1 MTRVMKNMFGGCL
14 QTMLKGRPPYDAE
27 VDAEVAKE
35 YQRVQ
40 DEKRRAKPDHGR
52 EIDAVRTRVSEL
64 EGSVTRLGE
73 NMSASHKRLEEM
85 MQLILQN
92 QGKKHANAGED
103 ITEPSSSTK
112 MLDTSALTST
122 TAEPTVL
129 AHHPVPIAIVTTL
142 AAADTRLASVV
153 HVPCD
158 IAEDAA
164 TEAATNNQGMHKST
178 DTVIA
183 SIIDDILDDEG
194 NKSTDPL
201 AAEDTLEP
209 ESEDVP
215 VHAVEEANEGHPEGE
230 GIADV
235 LEENAN
241 PEQVTPSETQVCNL
255 CKKFG

>member
-1 MTRVMKNMFGGCL
+1 MFDDCL
-14 QTMLKGRPPYDAE
+14 QMMLKWRPPYDAE
-27 VDAEVAKE
+27 VDAKVAKE

-52 EIDAVRTRVSEL
+52 EIDVVRTCVSEL
-64 EGSVTRLGE
+64 EGSVTHLGE
-73 NMSASHKRLEEM
+73 SMSASHKRLEEM

-92 QGKKHANAGED
+92 QGKKHANIGED

-112 MLDTSALTST
+112 MLDTSALSST

-129 AHHPVPIAIVTTL
+129 APHPVPVTIVTTL
-142 AAADTRLASVV
+142 AAADTRVALEV

-158 IAEDAA
+158 VVEDAA
-164 TEAATNNQGMHKST
+164 TEAATNNQVIHKSA

-183 SIIDDILDDEG
+183 SIIEDILEDVG
-194 NKSTDPL
+194 NKSTDPQ
-201 AAEDTLEP
+201 ASEDTLEP

-215 VHAVEEANEGHPEGE
+215 VHAAKELNEGHPEGE

-235 LEENAN
+235 PEENAN
-241 PEQVTPSETQVCNL
+241 PEQVTPNETQDCNS
-255 CKKFG
+255 CMKFG